1 MPLSAG
7 TRLGSY
13 EISALLGAGGMGEV
27 YRARDTKLGRDV
39 ALKVLLGEVSADPD
53 RRRRFEAEA
62 RSASALNHPNIVTV
76 YDIDVAD
83 STIYIAMELVE
94 GRMLRELILD
104 GALPVRKTLDI
115 AVQAAE
121 GLAKAHAAGIV
132 HRDLKP
138 ENLMVSRDGY
148 VKILDFGLAKLV
160 EPVREPEGLSALQT
174 MAAPAPATQPGTV
187 LGTAGYMSPEQ
198 ASGGS
203 VDFRSDQ
210 FALGAILYEM
220 STNRR
225 AFQRKTGAE
234 TLVAIIREEPEPI
247 AGLNPAVPAP
257 LRWIVERCLAKDPE
271 DRYASTKDLARDLK
285 SVRDHLSE
293 ASGAAAAAPAAPRR
307 RPGWLFPVAAAL
319 LAGAVAGVFVGR
331 AAANSKIET
340 SISFQRLTYQRGAIQ
355 SARFA
360 PDGQTIV
367 YGASW
372 EGRPVEIFTTRPESF
387 EARPLGLAGD
397 ILSISPAGEMAISLG
412 RHWVIGFESF
422 GTLARVGLAGGTP
435 REVLE
440 TVQDADWAPDGSALA
455 VARWA
460 GDIRRLEFPVGKVI
474 QQPSGWISHVR
485 FAPDGRRIAFLDHPQ
500 RGDDTAL
507 VKVVDREG
515 KVLLTGPNA
524 STGLA
529 WSAKG
534 DEVWSTAVRLLA
546 TSLSGKTRALW
557 AFPGDGGIQDV
568 ARDGRALFLRES
580 RRRELVGLAPGDA
593 EERNLTWLDWSNP
606 RDLSADG
613 TTVLFDEESSS
624 PTGRFL
630 VYLRKTSASPA
641 VMIGRG
647 RSFAL
652 SPDGQWAIAAEELAS
667 TQLVLL
673 PTGRGEPR
681 LLPQANVHCQ
691 WADFFPDGRR
701 LLIAGNEAGH
711 RPRLYVRDLPGGQPR
726 AITPEGVF
734 TVRHSI
740 SPDGKW
746 IAAAGPDGKLALYP
760 SEPGPARPISGIEP
774 EELAVRWASDGRHLY
789 VMRQGNMSARVSL
802 IDTATGERQL
812 WKELRPAD
820 LAGVGQVGPIVI
832 TPDGKSYVYGY
843 RRSLQDLY
851 VVTGLR

>member
-13 EISALLGAGGMGEV
+13 EISALLGAGGWGAV

-247 AGLNPAVPAP
+247 AGLNPAVPPP
-257 LRWIVERCLAKDPE
+257 LPWIVERCLAKDPE

-360 PDGQTIV
+360 PDGPTIV
-367 YGASW
+367 YGASG
-372 EGRPVEIFTTRPESF
+372 EGRPVEIFPPRPESF

-440 TVQDADWAPDGSALA
+440 TVQDADWAPDGSAL
-455 VARWA
+455 
-460 GDIRRLEFPVGKVI
+460 
-474 QQPSGWISHVR
+474 
-485 FAPDGRRIAFLDHPQ
+485 
-500 RGDDTAL
+500 
-507 VKVVDREG
+507 
-515 KVLLTGPNA
+515 
-524 STGLA
+524 
-529 WSAKG
+529 
-534 DEVWSTAVRLLA
+534 
-546 TSLSGKTRALW
+546 
-557 AFPGDGGIQDV
+557 
-568 ARDGRALFLRES
+568 
-580 RRRELVGLAPGDA
+580 
-593 EERNLTWLDWSNP
+593 
-606 RDLSADG
+606 
-613 TTVLFDEESSS
+613 
-624 PTGRFL
+624 
-630 VYLRKTSASPA
+630 
-641 VMIGRG
+641 
-647 RSFAL
+647 
-652 SPDGQWAIAAEELAS
+652 
-667 TQLVLL
+667 
-673 PTGRGEPR
+673 
-681 LLPQANVHCQ
+681 
-691 WADFFPDGRR
+691 
-701 LLIAGNEAGH
+701 
-711 RPRLYVRDLPGGQPR
+711 
-726 AITPEGVF
+726 
-734 TVRHSI
+734 
-740 SPDGKW
+740 
-746 IAAAGPDGKLALYP
+746 
-760 SEPGPARPISGIEP
+760 
-774 EELAVRWASDGRHLY
+774 
-789 VMRQGNMSARVSL
+789 
-802 IDTATGERQL
+802 
-812 WKELRPAD
+812 
-820 LAGVGQVGPIVI
+820 
-832 TPDGKSYVYGY
+832 
-843 RRSLQDLY
+843 
-851 VVTGLR
+851 

>member
-1 MPLSAG
+1 MALSSG
-7 TRLGSY
+7 TRLGPY

-76 YDIDVAD
+76 YDIDAAD

-104 GALPVRKTLDI
+104 GSLPVRKALDI
-115 AVQAAE
+115 AVQTSE

-138 ENLMVSRDGY
+138 ENLMISRDGY

-160 EPVREPEGLSALQT
+160 EPAREREGLSALQT
-174 MAAPAPATQPGTV
+174 MAAPATQPGTV

-220 STNRR
+220 TTHRR

-247 AGLNPAVPAP
+247 GQINPGVPAP

-293 ASGAAAAAPAAPRR
+293 ASGSAAVQAIPATRR
-307 RPGWLFPVAAAL
+307 RPGWLLPAAATL
-319 LAGAVAGVFVGR
+319 LAGAAAGVFLAR
-331 AAANSKIET
+331 ATGPAGT
-340 SISFQRLTYQRGAIQ
+340 QVSISFQRLTFQRGAIF

-360 PDGQTIV
+360 PDSQTIA

-372 EGRPVEIFTTRPESF
+372 EGRPVEVFTTRPDSF
-387 EARPLGLAGD
+387 ESRPLGVPAD
-397 ILSISPAGEMAISLG
+397 VLSISAAGEIAISLG
-412 RHWVIGFESF
+412 RHYVLGFETV
-422 GTLARVGLAGGTP
+422 GTLGRVGLGGGTP

-440 TVQDADWAPDGSALA
+440 NVQDADWAPDGSALA
-455 VARWA
+455 VAHWV
-460 GDIRRLEFPVGKVI
+460 GDIRQLEFPPGKAI
-474 QQPSGWISHVR
+474 YRPSGWVSHIR
-485 FAPDGRRIAFLDHPQ
+485 FSPDGKWIAFFDHPQ
-500 RGDDTAL
+500 RGDDSAV
-507 VKVVDREG
+507 VKVVGRDGTVR
-515 KVLLTGPNA
+515 LTGPPA
-524 STGLA
+524 STGLT
-529 WSAKG
+529 WSPKG
-534 DEVWSTAVRLLA
+534 DEVWFTGKRLQA
-546 TSLSGKTRALW
+546 ISLSGKTRDLLAY
-557 AFPGDGGIQDV
+557 PGDGGIQDI
-568 ARDGRALFLRES
+568 ARDGRALFLRET
-580 RRRELVGLAPGDA
+580 RRRELVGLAPGETA
-593 EERNLTWLDWSNP
+593 ERNLSWLDWSNP

-624 PTGRFL
+624 ATGRYL
-630 VYLRKTSASPA
+630 IYLRKTNGSPA

-652 SPDGQWAIAAEELAS
+652 SPDGQWAVAEEELAS
-667 TQLVLL
+667 TNLSLL
-673 PTGRGEPR
+673 PTGTGEPR
-681 LLPQANVHCQ
+681 PLPPSNVRCQ
-691 WADFFPDGRR
+691 FADFFPDGRR
-701 LLIAGNEAGH
+701 LLISGSEPRHGA
-711 RPRLYVRDLPGGQPR
+711 RLYVRELPAGPPR
-726 AITPEGVF
+726 AITPEGVV
-734 TVRHSI
+734 TVRHTI

-746 IAAAGPDGKLALYP
+746 IAAVGADGSLALYP
-760 SEPGPARPISGIEP
+760 AEPGPPRPITAVERQ
-774 EELAVRWASDGRHLY
+774 ELPIRWAGDGRHLY
-789 VMRQGNMSARVSL
+789 VLRQQAVTATVFRV
-802 IDTATGERQL
+802 DVATGERTA
-812 WKELRPAD
+812 WKEFRPAD
-820 LAGVGQVGPIVI
+820 PAGVGQIGPMLL
-832 TPDGKSYVYGY
+832 TADGKSYVYGY

-851 VVTGLR
+851 LVTGLR